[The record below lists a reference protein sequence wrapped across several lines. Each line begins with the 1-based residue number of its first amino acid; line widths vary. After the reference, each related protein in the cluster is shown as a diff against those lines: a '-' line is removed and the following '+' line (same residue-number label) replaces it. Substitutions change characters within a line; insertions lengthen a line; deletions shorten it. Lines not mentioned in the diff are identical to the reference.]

1 LERLVLVTG
10 GMVRLR
16 VALNASARSTHDL
29 LEALRYLM
37 VGTRL
42 QTGCVEC
49 AAWTDP
55 NSTVHYV
62 EEWETEEDM
71 RRRVMS
77 DAFTSLLCVMEC
89 GQGAPAVHFD
99 FVTETRGLD
108 YIAEVRKAVG

>member
-1 LERLVLVTG
+1 MAQ

-16 VALNASARSTHDL
+16 VALNAPTRSTQDL

-42 QTGCVEC
+42 ESGCLGC
-49 AAWTDP
+49 AVWTDP

-62 EEWETEEDM
+62 EEWATEGDM
-71 RRRVMS
+71 RQRVRS
-77 DAFTSLLCVMEC
+77 DAFTSLLAVMESAQEPP
-89 GQGAPAVHFD
+89 GVQFD

-108 YIAEVRKAVG
+108 YVAEVREGAR